1 MPSSLLLVGLLGGL
15 ITAMPLE
22 DSVES
27 NFEGAGVF
35 LEGSGSSRAVVIF
48 SRSLRILLAMNG
60 INDLDGL

>member
-1 MPSSLLLVGLLGGL
+1 MPSSLLLVGLLGVL

-27 NFEGAGVF
+27 NFGGAGVF
-35 LEGSGSSRAVVIF
+35 LEGSGSSLAVVIF